1 MPSDSR
7 RRRSRPLKTCRKTL
21 GSIVGMSLLVAIVG
35 CGGDEAS
42 TEPQVVLEVQA
53 PVSGLGTTIASLDYE
68 IACDAEWNTL
78 DTEGVFVPAMRRG
91 GTMER
96 IESAGSSP
104 GAQLPISDVWRA
116 AEEPLDG
123 LCLLNL
129 IGRDEQDQTICVS
142 AETFEATNGQPTVVN
157 TVMTCQDYPGLPGN
171 ASLAVELPG
180 LVPGVDVE
188 TVEFTIDCD
197 GGGTAFFESTPEFSE
212 EVTING
218 NLEVVDDPDG
228 SGMGVWNSF
237 FDLPPGPCT
246 MQLRARDPDGEVI
259 CTASDGFIIAPSQTT
274 KVQIVLLCGI

>member
-1 MPSDSR
+1 MPSDCR
-7 RRRSRPLKTCRKTL
+7 RRRSRPLKTCRKTS
-21 GSIVGMSLLVAIVG
+21 GSIAGLSLLFATIG

-42 TEPQVVLEVQA
+42 AEPQLVFEVQA
-53 PVSGLGTTIASLDYE
+53 PRSGLGATVARLDYE

-78 DTEGVFVPAMRRG
+78 DTEGVFVPAMRRD

-96 IESAGSSP
+96 IELVASSP
-104 GAQLPISDVWRA
+104 GAQSDVWRA

-129 IGRDEQDQTICVS
+129 IGRDEQNQTICVS
-142 AETFEATNGQPTVVN
+142 AEAFEATNGQPTVVN
-157 TVMTCQDYPGLPGN
+157 TVMNCEDYPGLPGN
-171 ASLAVELPG
+171 ASLALELPG

-188 TVEFTIDCD
+188 TVEFTIDCG
-197 GGGTAFFESTPEFSE
+197 GGGTAFFESTPELSE

-218 NLEVVDDPDG
+218 NLELVDDPDG
-228 SGMGVWNSF
+228 TGMSVWNSF
-237 FDLPPGPCT
+237 LDLPPGRCT